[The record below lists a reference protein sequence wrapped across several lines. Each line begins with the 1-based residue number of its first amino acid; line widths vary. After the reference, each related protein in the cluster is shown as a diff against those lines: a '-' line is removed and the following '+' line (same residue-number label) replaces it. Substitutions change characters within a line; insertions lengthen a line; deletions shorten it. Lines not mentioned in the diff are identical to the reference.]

1 MQNIFHQLLLIFSL
15 LIINTSIAQSVPAS
29 FCGKIENREPFLNQ
43 NTTKTLTIPH
53 YKRAYRRFLGGDDV
67 ESKEEVGLGTRIAFD
82 KIPDHLPDV
91 CKECEKPNGN
101 CGVGLKCICHPKEC
115 SKCACVC
122 ILVKYYLLEWEM
134 ILKLVCM
141 LFLNLQKIR
150 SFLIWVEPWILL
162 VRFSFQCFLSRCLW
176 SFGTIVKARRD

>member
-29 FCGKIENREPFLNQ
+29 FCGKIENIEPFLNQ

-53 YKRAYRRFLGGDDV
+53 YKRAYRRILGDDDV
-67 ESKEEVGLGTRIAFD
+67 ESKEEVGLGTRISFD
-82 KIPDHLPDV
+82 EIPDHLPDV

-115 SKCACVC
+115 KNKVISNLSGTLNPAGS
-122 ILVKYYLLEWEM
+122 ILFPVLSFTVLM
-134 ILKLVCM
+134 I
-141 LFLNLQKIR
+141 
-150 SFLIWVEPWILL
+150 
-162 VRFSFQCFLSRCLW
+162 
-176 SFGTIVKARRD
+176 